1 MRNHPSD
8 FSQQLAREKALY
20 LYISA
25 FERGDFDKME
35 AVLQQAMYDPQLEE
49 MIMEA
54 HEYYL
59 AEEKVK
65 LREEDFAK
73 ILDLVVRY
81 LPSGIPYEE
90 EAIAIPPLTIGDVFG
105 KLQEDKSIQGSI
117 KQEVQQVNAKLAQA
131 DVPLPENLAMKSV
144 YRLFEQLGVAVSA
157 KLQKLFREKAI
168 FLSMTRQQGIA
179 QLAATR
185 RQKTQRQRK
194 PRREEEKES

>member
-8 FSQQLAREKALY
+8 FSQQLARERALY
-20 LYISA
+20 LYINA

-35 AVLQQAMYDPQLEE
+35 TVLQQAMYDPLLEE
-49 MIMEA
+49 MINEA

-73 ILDLVVRY
+73 ILDLAVRY
-81 LPSGIPYEE
+81 LSSGIPDEE
-90 EAIAIPPLTIGDVFG
+90 EAIAIPPLTIGDVFN
-105 KLQEDKSIQGSI
+105 KLQEDKSIQGAM
-117 KQEVQQVNAKLAQA
+117 KQEVQQVNVKLAQA
-131 DVPLPENLAMKSV
+131 DVPLPENLAKKSV
-144 YRLFEQLGVAVSA
+144 YHLFEQLGVAVSE

-168 FLSMTRQQGIA
+168 FLSMARQQGIA

-194 PRREEEKES
+194 LQQEEEKEA

>member
-8 FSQQLAREKALY
+8 FSQQLAHEKALY

-35 AVLQQAMYDPQLEE
+35 AILQQAMDDPLLEE

-73 ILDLVVRY
+73 ILNLIVRY
-81 LPSGIPYEE
+81 FPSGIPDEE
-90 EAIAIPPLTIGDVFG
+90 EAIAIPPLTISDVFN

-117 KQEVQQVNAKLAQA
+117 RQEAQQINAKLTQT

-144 YRLFEQLGVAVSA
+144 YRLFEQLGVVISA
-157 KLQKLFREKAI
+157 RLQKLFREKAI

-185 RQKTQRQRK
+185 RQKTQYQRQSQQ
-194 PRREEEKES
+194 EEEKES